1 MLLADYFLK
10 EIETYK
16 KDQVREQTYGKY
28 LSNCRFVA
36 DNWPGLSLEK
46 MTADDYQQILNEYG
60 KTREKATITDFH
72 HQLAWALKRAYNVDG
87 LLKRDVTFDAK
98 IPQGKK
104 PGKKKQKFM
113 EIEDMKRLIQEL
125 KHENT
130 PEANFFLILL
140 KTGLRFAEALGITLD
155 DIDFERKT
163 VSINKTLA
171 YKGNRKGTRAFAPT
185 KNRYSVRTIIVDDAV
200 LYMLWKNAKGADPD
214 ESIFFRLKGF
224 QFNSTLNNKLKRA
237 CRNAGVPEIT
247 LHSLRHEH
255 ATYLVSQGISSM
267 AVAERLGHADD
278 SVTRAVYIHRLETE
292 KARDD
297 KEILQKIA
305 NL

>member
-16 KDQVREQTYGKY
+16 KGQVREQTYNKY
-28 LSNCRFVA
+28 CSNGRFLIENFPDLVLS
-36 DNWPGLSLEK
+36 K

-104 PGKKKQKFM
+104 PREKKQKFM

-130 PEANFFLILL
+130 PEANF
-140 KTGLRFAEALGITLD
+140 
-155 DIDFERKT
+155 
-163 VSINKTLA
+163 S
-171 YKGNRKGTRAFAPT
+171 
-185 KNRYSVRTIIVDDAV
+185 
-200 LYMLWKNAKGADPD
+200 
-214 ESIFFRLKGF
+214 
-224 QFNSTLNNKLKRA
+224 
-237 CRNAGVPEIT
+237 
-247 LHSLRHEH
+247 
-255 ATYLVSQGISSM
+255 
-267 AVAERLGHADD
+267 
-278 SVTRAVYIHRLETE
+278 
-292 KARDD
+292 
-297 KEILQKIA
+297 
-305 NL
+305 